1 MDDEEDE
8 LINSPL
14 ECTVTRDGVGV
25 RICIYR
31 GAREEGWLLEVED
44 AQGGSTV
51 WEDRFASDQ
60 AALDE
65 AMQTIELEG
74 IQSFSVAPQ

>member
-8 LINSPL
+8 LINSPHA
-14 ECTVTRDGVGV
+14 CTVTRDGVSV
-25 RICIYR
+25 RIWIYR
-31 GAREEGWLLEVED
+31 GAREEGWTLEVED

-51 WEDRFASDQ
+51 WDDRFASDQ

-65 AMQTIELEG
+65 AMQTIESDG
-74 IQSFSVAPQ
+74 IQSFTVAQ